1 MFQSR
6 SLTWVKQKQLYLLK
20 SNLKI
25 GVISNYFLFKSL
37 FNLFFIK
44 LPLLFFYKVP
54 TFKEKA
60 LNLCQLL
67 FVSRYEYK
75 TFLTAFKTCL
85 SSSSM
90 FYTIRFKIKGL
101 GLKFK
106 KLTKNLYYFFF
117 NYTNMYYMY
126 IPSDILVKRR
136 KKRIILLS
144 RNLSKLKTI
153 FAEILLLKN
162 IGPYRLRGF
171 KYPRQIIL
179 LKKKNKKL

>member
-6 SLTWVKQKQLYLLK
+6 SLTWIKQKQLYLWKTDLK
-20 SNLKI
+20 V
-25 GVISNYFLFKSL
+25 GVIANYFLFKNL
-37 FNLFFIK
+37 VNLFLIK
-44 LPLLFFYKVP
+44 LPLLFFYKLP
-54 TFKEKA
+54 NFKNNISTK
-60 LNLCQLL
+60 CQLL
-67 FVSRYEYK
+67 FVSKYDYMS
-75 TFLTAFKTCL
+75 FIIAFKTSL
-85 SSSSM
+85 RSSSM

-126 IPSDILVKRR
+126 IPADILVKRR

-144 RNLSKLKTI
+144 RNLTKLKTI
-153 FAEILLLKN
+153 FTEILLLKN